1 MIVGA
6 DGRPPAIVLSY
17 MEHGSL
23 AYGADW
29 CRSSVNELPEFP
41 ARRGPEVGHD
51 GLPGPVNPEVGH
63 DGLPDADGRNLADEP
78 FGCVVHSQSV
88 VPVNRNDQLI
98 ASCSFYDHQLRIWTS
113 LGITVA

>member
-41 ARRGPEVGHD
+41 ARRGPEVSHD
-51 GLPGPVNPEVGH
+51 GLPA
-63 DGLPDADGRNLADEP
+63 ADGRNLADEP

-113 LGITVA
+113 LGSTVA

>member
-51 GLPGPVNPEVGH
+51 GLP
-63 DGLPDADGRNLADEP
+63 DTDGRNLADEP

-113 LGITVA
+113 LGSTVA